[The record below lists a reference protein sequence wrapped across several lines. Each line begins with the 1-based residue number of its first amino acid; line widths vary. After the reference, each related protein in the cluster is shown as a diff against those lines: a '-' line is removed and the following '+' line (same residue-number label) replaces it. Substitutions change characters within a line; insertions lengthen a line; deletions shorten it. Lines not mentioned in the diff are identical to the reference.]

1 MDIPGIYLKQM
12 RENVYYGIIKR
23 GPQLKTTIPVSY
35 KMGSGLQLMEHQK

>member
-1 MDIPGIYLKQM
+1 MDIPGIYLKQK
-12 RENVYYGIIKR
+12 RENDYYGIKR